1 VTGGALR
8 VSFVPKPW
16 GRRHLPPPYGMQDT
30 EIGEIHFQA
39 PGALQTILGK
49 YLFTSDTLSIQLHPT
64 EQTCP
69 KNAGKDE
76 CWMVTDADDT
86 ARVAIGF
93 RKPFSELEIREAAMQ
108 GLLEDL
114 LQWHSVKKNDFI
126 FVPSGTVHAIGA
138 GVTLVELQ
146 QNVDTTYRL
155 YDHGRGRQLQ
165 LEQALRS
172 LADQPSA
179 ESFQLAVSPEEEQIL
194 LESRHFQVA
203 QSVGQP
209 GRKILERF
217 ASAVQVLPLS
227 GPCRIG
233 EIGIYPG
240 SAGWAHD
247 LRSIDL
253 KDCER
258 ALLFAAV

>member
-1 VTGGALR
+1 
-8 VSFVPKPW
+8 
-16 GRRHLPPPYGMQDT
+16 
-30 EIGEIHFQA
+30 
-39 PGALQTILGK
+39 
-49 YLFTSDTLSIQLHPT
+49 
-64 EQTCP
+64 
-69 KNAGKDE
+69 
-76 CWMVTDADDT
+76 MVTDADDA

-108 GLLEDL
+108 GMLEDL

-165 LEQALRS
+165 LEQALQS
-172 LADQPSA
+172 LADLPSA
-179 ESFQLAVSPEEEQIL
+179 ESFQRAVSPEEEQIL
-194 LESRHFQVA
+194 LESRHFYVA

-209 GRKILERF
+209 GHKIRERF
-217 ASAVQVLPLS
+217 ASAVQVLPLAGS
-227 GPCRIG
+227 CRIG
-233 EIGIYPG
+233 EIEIYPG

-247 LRSIDL
+247 LRRIDL